1 MLYYLL
7 HGYKW
12 AKLSNLISILP
23 AKAFIMSQSPLTEKQ
38 ANQANLMTT
47 RLIIIDD
54 NFVMR
59 SGLRSALELEPD
71 MEVLAEGENGLDAV
85 RLSQE
90 LVPDVILMDFRMP
103 KLDGVGATR
112 QIIAT
117 RPDARILITT
127 WNEEPQTLVEA
138 IIAGAKGYLVH
149 GRFSLPE
156 LVSAVRAVREGGA
169 LITPSLA
176 PVLLDLIKQQNSQTP
191 PPAVSPVENL
201 SEPSGRENEAESLLT
216 RRERDILEL
225 VQHGK
230 SNREIAE
237 TLIIEEKTVKNHI
250 NSIYSKLHLRNR
262 YEAITLRTRR
272 GH

>member
-1 MLYYLL
+1 
-7 HGYKW
+7 
-12 AKLSNLISILP
+12 
-23 AKAFIMSQSPLTEKQ
+23 MSQLPSTEGQ
-38 ANQANLMTT
+38 LPQPDLANT
-47 RLIIIDD
+47 RIIIIDD

-59 SGLRSALELEPD
+59 SGLRSALELEPSF
-71 MEVLAEGENGLDAV
+71 EVLAEGENGLDAV

-90 LVPDVILMDFRMP
+90 LTPDVIVMDFRMP

-112 QIIAT
+112 QIIAG
-117 RPDARILITT
+117 RPDAKIVITT

-156 LVSAVRAVREGGA
+156 LVAAVRAVRDGGA

-176 PVLLDLIKQQNSQTP
+176 PVLLDLVKNQTP
-191 PPAVSPVENL
+191 TTASSASAQPETPGEAVPKDSTEN
-201 SEPSGRENEAESLLT
+201 LLT

-225 VQHGK
+225 VQQGK

-237 TLIIEEKTVKNHI
+237 ALIIEEKTVKNHI

-272 GH
+272 SHSV

>member
-1 MLYYLL
+1 
-7 HGYKW
+7 
-12 AKLSNLISILP
+12 
-23 AKAFIMSQSPLTEKQ
+23 MSQIPLTE
-38 ANQANLMTT
+38 NQPAQPGLATM
-47 RLIIIDD
+47 RIIIIDD

-71 MEVLAEGENGLDAV
+71 IAVLAEGENGLDAV
-85 RLSQE
+85 RLAKE
-90 LVPDVILMDFRMP
+90 LSPDVIVMDFRMP

-112 QIIAT
+112 QIIAGQ
-117 RPDARILITT
+117 PDAKILITT

-156 LVSAVRAVREGGA
+156 LVAAVRAVGEGGA

-176 PVLLDLIKQQNSQTP
+176 PVLLDLIKNQPMAVQSPATGTP
-191 PPAVSPVENL
+191 QEEANREQPAP
-201 SEPSGRENEAESLLT
+201 REIPAESLLT

-225 VQHGK
+225 VQQGK

-237 TLIIEEKTVKNHI
+237 SLIIEEKTVKNHI

-272 GH
+272 GHPA

>member
-1 MLYYLL
+1 
-7 HGYKW
+7 
-12 AKLSNLISILP
+12 
-23 AKAFIMSQSPLTEKQ
+23 MSQSPSTEKQ
-38 ANQANLMTT
+38 PDQANLIST

-90 LVPDVILMDFRMP
+90 LAPDVILMDFRMP

-117 RPDARILITT
+117 RPEARILITT

-176 PVLLDLIKQQNSQTP
+176 PVLLDLIKQQNSRTP
-191 PPAVSPVENL
+191 AAPPLVSPAGAGEV
-201 SEPSGRENEAESLLT
+201 SEPSHQEQEAESLLT

>member
-1 MLYYLL
+1 
-7 HGYKW
+7 
-12 AKLSNLISILP
+12 
-23 AKAFIMSQSPLTEKQ
+23 
-38 ANQANLMTT
+38 MTT

-90 LVPDVILMDFRMP
+90 LAPDVILMDFRMP
-103 KLDGVGATR
+103 KLDGVSATR

-176 PVLLDLIKQQNSQTP
+176 PVLLDLIKRQNSQPST
-191 PPAVSPVENL
+191 PAVSPAENQNPDA
-201 SEPSGRENEAESLLT
+201 PSGKEIEAESLLT

>member
-1 MLYYLL
+1 
-7 HGYKW
+7 
-12 AKLSNLISILP
+12 
-23 AKAFIMSQSPLTEKQ
+23 MSQSPLTETQSLQ
-38 ANQANLMTT
+38 ANPVTT
-47 RLIIIDD
+47 RIIIIDD

-71 MEVLAEGENGLDAV
+71 IKVLAEGENGLDAV
-85 RLSQE
+85 RLSEE
-90 LVPDVILMDFRMP
+90 LMPDVIVMDFRMP

-112 QIIAT
+112 QIIAR
-117 RPDARILITT
+117 RPDAKILITT

-156 LVSAVRAVREGGA
+156 LVAAVRAVGEGGA

-176 PVLLDLIKQQNSQTP
+176 PVLLDLIKSQTLP
-191 PPAVSPVENL
+191 VPAPVVSPPEDV
-201 SEPSGRENEAESLLT
+201 SEPSHKEFAAESLLT

-225 VQHGK
+225 VQQGK

-272 GH
+272 AR

>member
-1 MLYYLL
+1 
-7 HGYKW
+7 
-12 AKLSNLISILP
+12 
-23 AKAFIMSQSPLTEKQ
+23 
-38 ANQANLMTT
+38 
-47 RLIIIDD
+47 
-54 NFVMR
+54 MR

-90 LVPDVILMDFRMP
+90 LAPDVILMDFRMP

-176 PVLLDLIKQQNSQTP
+176 PVLLDLIKQQNSQAQTSTP
-191 PPAVSPVENL
+191 VVSPAENQNPGA
-201 SEPSGRENEAESLLT
+201 PSGKEIEAESLLT

>member
-1 MLYYLL
+1 M
-7 HGYKW
+7 
-12 AKLSNLISILP
+12 I
-23 AKAFIMSQSPLTEKQ
+23 QSPSTEAQ
-38 ANQANLMTT
+38 TPPFNPVNT
-47 RLIIIDD
+47 RIIIIDD

-59 SGLRSALELEPD
+59 TGLRSALELEPGF
-71 MEVLAEGENGLDAV
+71 EVLAEGENGLDAV

-90 LVPDVILMDFRMP
+90 LAPDVIVMDFRMP

-112 QIIAT
+112 QIIAG
-117 RPDARILITT
+117 RPEAKIVITT

-156 LVSAVRAVREGGA
+156 LVSAVRAVRDGGA

-176 PVLLDLIKQQNSQTP
+176 PVLLDLVKNQTAA
-191 PPAVSPVENL
+191 PAPVPSKPETPGEPAPKDLTTEN
-201 SEPSGRENEAESLLT
+201 LLT

-225 VQHGK
+225 VQQGK

-237 TLIIEEKTVKNHI
+237 ALIIEEKTVKNHI

-272 GH
+272 GHTA

>member
-1 MLYYLL
+1 
-7 HGYKW
+7 
-12 AKLSNLISILP
+12 
-23 AKAFIMSQSPLTEKQ
+23 MSQLPSPQ
-38 ANQANLMTT
+38 AQITQPELVNT
-47 RLIIIDD
+47 RIIIIDD

-59 SGLRSALELEPD
+59 SGLRSALELEPGF
-71 MEVLAEGENGLDAV
+71 EVLAEGENGLDAV

-90 LVPDVILMDFRMP
+90 LAPDVIVMDFRMP
-103 KLDGVGATR
+103 RLDGVGATR
-112 QIIAT
+112 QIIAG
-117 RPDARILITT
+117 RPDAKIVITT

-149 GRFSLPE
+149 GRFSLLE
-156 LVSAVRAVREGGA
+156 LVAAVRAVRDGGA

-176 PVLLDLIKQQNSQTP
+176 PVLLDLVKNQTAA
-191 PPAVSPVENL
+191 PAAPTPVSSRLESPGEVAPKDSAAEN
-201 SEPSGRENEAESLLT
+201 LLT

-225 VQHGK
+225 VQQGK

-272 GH
+272 GHPA

>member
-1 MLYYLL
+1 
-7 HGYKW
+7 
-12 AKLSNLISILP
+12 
-23 AKAFIMSQSPLTEKQ
+23 MSQSPSTEAQ
-38 ANQANLMTT
+38 TPPPDLANT
-47 RLIIIDD
+47 RIVIIDD

-59 SGLRSALELEPD
+59 SGLRSALELEPGF
-71 MEVLAEGENGLDAV
+71 EVLAEGENGLDAV

-90 LVPDVILMDFRMP
+90 LTPDVIVMDFRMP

-112 QIIAT
+112 QIIAD
-117 RPDARILITT
+117 RPDAKIVITT

-156 LVSAVRAVREGGA
+156 LVTAVRAVRDGGA

-176 PVLLDLIKQQNSQTP
+176 PVLLDLVKNQTAAPAANPPAPVTP
-191 PPAVSPVENL
+191 PPSSELLPKDISNEN
-201 SEPSGRENEAESLLT
+201 LLT

-225 VQHGK
+225 VQQGK

-262 YEAITLRTRR
+262 YEAITLRSRR
-272 GH
+272 GHTA

>member
-1 MLYYLL
+1 
-7 HGYKW
+7 
-12 AKLSNLISILP
+12 
-23 AKAFIMSQSPLTEKQ
+23 MSQLPSTEAQMAQPPLV
-38 ANQANLMTT
+38 NT
-47 RLIIIDD
+47 RIIIIDD

-71 MEVLAEGENGLDAV
+71 FEVLAEGENGLDAV

-90 LVPDVILMDFRMP
+90 LAPDVIVMDFRMP
-103 KLDGVGATR
+103 RLDGVGATR
-112 QIIAT
+112 QIIAG
-117 RPDARILITT
+117 RPDAKIVITT

-156 LVSAVRAVREGGA
+156 LVAAVRAVRDGGA

-176 PVLLDLIKQQNSQTP
+176 PVLLDLVKNQTAP
-191 PPAVSPVENL
+191 SATPAPVSPQPARPGEVAPKDSTTEN
-201 SEPSGRENEAESLLT
+201 LLT

-225 VQHGK
+225 VQQGK

-237 TLIIEEKTVKNHI
+237 ALIIEEKTVKNHI

-272 GH
+272 GHPA

>member
-1 MLYYLL
+1 
-7 HGYKW
+7 
-12 AKLSNLISILP
+12 
-23 AKAFIMSQSPLTEKQ
+23 MSQSPSTEKQ
-38 ANQANLMTT
+38 SNQANLITT

-90 LVPDVILMDFRMP
+90 LAPDVILMDFRMP

-117 RPDARILITT
+117 RPEARILITT
-127 WNEEPQTLVEA
+127 WNEVPQTLVEA

-176 PVLLDLIKQQNSQTP
+176 PVLLDLINQHRGQTSTP
-191 PPAVSPVENL
+191 VVSPAENQNPDV
-201 SEPSGRENEAESLLT
+201 PSSREIEAESLLT

>member
-1 MLYYLL
+1 
-7 HGYKW
+7 
-12 AKLSNLISILP
+12 
-23 AKAFIMSQSPLTEKQ
+23 MSQLPLSETQ
-38 ANQANLMTT
+38 LRPSDLGTT
-47 RLIIIDD
+47 RIIIIDD

-71 MEVLAEGENGLDAV
+71 IKVLAEGENGLDAV

-90 LVPDVILMDFRMP
+90 LMPDVIVMDFRMP

-112 QIIAT
+112 QIIAG
-117 RPDARILITT
+117 RPDAKILITT

-138 IIAGAKGYLVH
+138 IIAGAKGYMVH

-156 LVSAVRAVREGGA
+156 LVAAVRTVGEGGA

-176 PVLLDLIKQQNSQTP
+176 PVLLDLIKNQSL
-191 PPAVSPVENL
+191 PAPALVVSPPEDV
-201 SEPSGRENEAESLLT
+201 SEPSHKETAAESLLT

-230 SNREIAE
+230 SNREIADA
-237 TLIIEEKTVKNHI
+237 LIIEEKTVKNHI
-250 NSIYSKLHLRNR
+250 NSIYSKLHLRSR

>member
-1 MLYYLL
+1 
-7 HGYKW
+7 
-12 AKLSNLISILP
+12 
-23 AKAFIMSQSPLTEKQ
+23 MSQLPLSKTQ
-38 ANQANLMTT
+38 PPPPSLVTT
-47 RLIIIDD
+47 RIIIIDD

-71 MEVLAEGENGLDAV
+71 IQVLAEGENGLDAV

-90 LVPDVILMDFRMP
+90 LVPDVIVMDFRMP

-117 RPDARILITT
+117 RPDAKILITT

-156 LVSAVRAVREGGA
+156 LVAAVRAVGEGGA

-176 PVLLDLIKQQNSQTP
+176 PVLLDLIKNQTLAVQAP
-191 PPAVSPVENL
+191 VVSPPEGV
-201 SEPSGRENEAESLLT
+201 SEPSRKESAAESLLT

-225 VQHGK
+225 VQQGK

-237 TLIIEEKTVKNHI
+237 ALIIEEKTVKNHI

>member
-1 MLYYLL
+1 
-7 HGYKW
+7 
-12 AKLSNLISILP
+12 
-23 AKAFIMSQSPLTEKQ
+23 MSQTPIIENKTGRVSLT
-38 ANQANLMTT
+38 TT

-59 SGLRSALELEPD
+59 SGLRSALEMEPD
-71 MEVLAEGENGLDAV
+71 MEVVAEGENGLDAV

-90 LVPDVILMDFRMP
+90 LTPDVIVMDFRMP

-117 RPDARILITT
+117 RPDAKILITT

-149 GRFSLPE
+149 GRFTLPE
-156 LVSAVRAVREGGA
+156 LVAAVRAVGDGGA

-176 PVLLDLIKQQNSQTP
+176 PVLLDLIKNQNLNLPAPAAP
-191 PPAVSPVENL
+191 PLEASSGTSPKAIE
-201 SEPSGRENEAESLLT
+201 GESLLT

-225 VQHGK
+225 VQGGK
-230 SNREIAE
+230 SNREIAD

-262 YEAITLRTRR
+262 YEAITLRNRR

>member
-1 MLYYLL
+1 
-7 HGYKW
+7 
-12 AKLSNLISILP
+12 
-23 AKAFIMSQSPLTEKQ
+23 MSQSPSAEAQTSPPRPV
-38 ANQANLMTT
+38 NT
-47 RLIIIDD
+47 RIIIIDD

-59 SGLRSALELEPD
+59 SGLRSALELEPGF
-71 MEVLAEGENGLDAV
+71 EVLAEGENGLDAV

-90 LVPDVILMDFRMP
+90 LAPDVIVMDFRMP

-112 QIIAT
+112 QIIAG
-117 RPDARILITT
+117 RPEAKIVITT

-156 LVSAVRAVREGGA
+156 LVAAVRAVRDGGA

-176 PVLLDLIKQQNSQTP
+176 PVLLDLVKNQTASA
-191 PPAVSPVENL
+191 PAPAKPEMPGEPAPKDVMTEN
-201 SEPSGRENEAESLLT
+201 LLT

-225 VQHGK
+225 VQQGK

-237 TLIIEEKTVKNHI
+237 ALIIEEKTVKNHI

-262 YEAITLRTRR
+262 YEAITLRSRR
-272 GH
+272 GHTA